1 MAKGLSKSRYTQFC
15 QCPKALWLRVNKPDE
30 ATVDAG
36 VEARFESGNEVG
48 DLAMGLF
55 GPFVEVTTK
64 RKDGGLDLKVM
75 VDRTKEEMISTKSK
89 ITSPTKKLSS
99 PLQSTLMVTPSPS
112 SPSTN
117 SKPPLSFQK

>member
-1 MAKGLSKSRYTQFC
+1 MAKGLSKSRYTLFC
-15 QCPKALWLRVNKPDE
+15 QCPKTLWLKTYKPEE

-64 RKDGGLDLKVM
+64 REDGSLDLTAM
-75 VDRTKEEMISTKSK
+75 VGKTKEEMANGTDVICEASFWKSRARLTPEGK
-89 ITSPTKKLSS
+89 AT
-99 PLQSTLMVTPSPS
+99 VTPENLLFL
-112 SPSTN
+112 T
-117 SKPPLSFQK
+117 PLKS